1 MPQALARIV
10 EQVHAARAAGRALDI
25 RGGGT
30 KAFYGEAPEGAPLDM
45 RPLAGIT
52 NYEPSELVVTA
63 RAGTPLAELEATLAA
78 QGQCLRFEP
87 PRFAP
92 GGTVGGMVAAGL
104 AGPARAAAGGVRDHV
119 LGATMINGR
128 GEVLAFGGRVMK
140 NVAGYDISRAL
151 VGSMGVLGA
160 ICAVSLKVLPIPPAR
175 LTLRFELDQAGA
187 LARVNDWAAR
197 PLPLDASA
205 WWDGMLVVRL
215 AGATAAVQAARA
227 QLGGEAVEAA
237 LAEDF
242 WRGLRDHGDEFFAGA
257 AKAVQGGAALWRLSV
272 PLTTPALELP
282 GEQLIEWGGAQRWLC
297 TSAAPALLRETAR
310 RAGGHAVLF
319 RSRDKSCGVFAPLA
333 PAAERIQRELERAFD
348 PDRVFNRG
356 RLYPEP

>member
-1 MPQALARIV
+1 MASCPTVDQRLPAG
-10 EQVHAARAAGRALDI
+10 HGAAR
-25 RGGGT
+25 RGARSSHGFT
-30 KAFYGEAPEGAPLDM
+30 LVEL
-45 RPLAGIT
+45 
-52 NYEPSELVVTA
+52 LVVIA
-63 RAGTPLAELEATLAA
+63 
-78 QGQCLRFEP
+78 
-87 PRFAP
+87 
-92 GGTVGGMVAAGL
+92 
-104 AGPARAAAGGVRDHV
+104 
-119 LGATMINGR
+119 I
-128 GEVLAFGGRVMK
+128 
-140 NVAGYDISRAL
+140 I
-151 VGSMGVLGA
+151 GVLIA
-160 ICAVSLKVLPIPPAR
+160 LLLP
-175 LTLRFELDQAGA
+175 
-187 LARVNDWAAR
+187 
-197 PLPLDASA
+197 
-205 WWDGMLVVRL
+205 
-215 AGATAAVQAARA
+215 AVQAARA

-272 PLTTPALELP
+272 PSTTPALELP